1 MALNVK
7 TFTSFFCVFCPK
19 NFFKT
24 FFQKPIDKSFSVVYN
39 VSINTAL

>member
-1 MALNVK
+1 MSRHLVR
-7 TFTSFFCVFCPK
+7 FLCFLPQ